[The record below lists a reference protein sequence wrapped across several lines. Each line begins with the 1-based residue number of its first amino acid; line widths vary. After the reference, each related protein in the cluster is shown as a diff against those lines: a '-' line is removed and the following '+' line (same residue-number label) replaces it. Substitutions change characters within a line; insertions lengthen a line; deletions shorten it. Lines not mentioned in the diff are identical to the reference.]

1 MKPLYTVLLS
11 FCTLAASAGLRIT
24 DKNSVQ
30 AESLTFATQ
39 FLQQNWQPVNI
50 TGQNFFPNDESR
62 KHRTDSCCPENGS
75 FPAENCI

>member
-1 MKPLYTVLLS
+1 MKLMYTILLS
-11 FCTLAASAGLRIT
+11 FCTLTVSAGLRIT

-30 AESLTFATQ
+30 VESLTFTTQ

-62 KHRTDSCCPENGS
+62 KTPDRQLLSG
-75 FPAENCI
+75 